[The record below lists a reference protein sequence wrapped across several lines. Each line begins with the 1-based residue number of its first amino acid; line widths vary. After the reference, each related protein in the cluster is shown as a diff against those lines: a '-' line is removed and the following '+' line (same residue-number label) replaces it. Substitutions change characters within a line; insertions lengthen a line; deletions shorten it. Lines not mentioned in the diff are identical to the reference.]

1 MHLQSA
7 INTSTNC
14 LFSQMETPSFLY
26 LLNKREDRTLAW
38 HWINLSLHISRG
50 SCGDKVSN
58 SLPLALSLSISPSS
72 LSILLFFSPT
82 AINSNRVWAGCLS
95 CAHPDRLTSV
105 FYSTRLYCNYITAR
119 WYQGCLCQ
127 GDAMWENTCVFTTTS
142 NRWRCKRSSTA
153 DTVSWINLGAFRQNG
168 GPCIRAGFIRRLD
181 GDVGWNG
188 KGSGALKKQVFY
200 HRRKTSCM
208 ASLHRMMQ
216 IDLS

>member
-26 LLNKREDRTLAW
+26 LLNKRVDRTLAW
-38 HWINLSLHISRG
+38 HWINLSFHISRG

-82 AINSNRVWAGCLS
+82 AINSNRVWAGCLL

-105 FYSTRLYCNYITAR
+105 FYSTRLCCNYITAR

-168 GPCIRAGFIRRLD
+168 G
-181 GDVGWNG
+181 VGWCLPSGRKG

-200 HRRKTSCM
+200 HRTETSCT